1 MVGKE
6 SGEKKR
12 GFTERYG
19 MQRFLEQRDM
29 IVLRG
34 QGQATLY
41 GCRKILRYSPEE
53 IRLRVGRR
61 EVSLVG
67 KGLICTCFSAG
78 CVTVEGR
85 IDALLYCTRDRSE
98 EAGE

>member
-1 MVGKE
+1 MDHEK
-6 SGEKKR
+6 SDKKR
-12 GFTERYG
+12 SFAARYG
-19 MQRFLEQRDM
+19 MQRFLEQREM

-41 GCRKILRYSPEE
+41 GCSKILRYSPEE

-67 KGLICTCFSAG
+67 GDLICTCFSAG

-85 IDALLYCTRDRSE
+85 IDALLYCTRERAE
-98 EAGE
+98 EACQ